1 MSCSVL
7 PCHNTVLFF
16 SFHFFFL
23 LCPFADHI
31 AEIISKKLVTPGQT
45 RWNSTYDSIQCLSE
59 IAAEDLDKIAD
70 RLGLPRF
77 TKEDHRMMKEL
88 VQVSCL

>member
-1 MSCSVL
+1 MYCSVL
-7 PCHNTVLFF
+7 PCHYFF
-16 SFHFFFL
+16 PFIFFL
-23 LCPFADHI
+23 LCSFADHI
-31 AEIISKKLVTPGQT
+31 AEIIAKKLVTPGQT

-77 TKEDHRMMKEL
+77 TKEDHSMME
-88 VQVSCL
+88 